1 MGYLKMLTNEDFI
14 ILDTDGLYT
23 NTITLS
29 EEIMNEYKKGI
40 ESGKAY
46 KILNQLGKT
55 FEEIFEL
62 VIEET
67 QIQEP
72 TQEDRLRALEETML
86 AML

>member
-1 MGYLKMLTNEDFI
+1 MGYLKMLTNEEFI

-23 NTITLS
+23 DTITLS

-40 ESGKAY
+40 ESGKVY
-46 KILNQLGKT
+46 KILDHSGKT
-55 FEEIFEL
+55 FEEIFGE
-62 VIEET
+62 VEQTE

-72 TQEDRLRALEETML
+72 TQEERIRALEETML